1 MGLLHCAQLRSNQA
15 VETDAQVRP
24 RTARA
29 LILGRRSLLR

>member
-1 MGLLHCAQLRSNQA
+1 MRANQA

-24 RTARA
+24 RASRA